1 MDHLPSISSPAF
13 LIPRV
18 PCLCDVENF
27 SDGNFEDFPSQH
39 GWDFNELE
47 WPVRSDGSRTSR
59 AEIAEFLQAWLFF
72 GLLQSVFKTVNVKIR
87 LIEFVR
93 EEGGNG
99 GQEAGE
105 KSLTTI
111 KLPQLLREWA
121 DHDNTLEEELRE
133 QHRSEIFTILKRAGK
148 MVNGNL
154 FRTDTPIS
162 LRPLDDTQRLT
173 ICILYESLRH
183 ACSRIWPDAD
193 AYSHLPRAV
202 QCVPPRMHMTSLG
215 WCPSDI
221 ALIHEVFD
229 NTSLWFASMIRRDGQ
244 GLDHSGCSAKECL
257 ARQVVDGTY
266 KTQHTEYGCHCPDV
280 AVDVDDVSR
289 IIRSGRIPRILI
301 EYDRDGCRLK
311 VTEDTPYIAISHV
324 WADGLGNVNKNAL
337 PACQLKNLKDITVAC
352 APLNEDGSLSEMAVW
367 IDTLCVPVEPETRML
382 AMLQFPDVYA
392 QAKRVVVLDGELQ
405 RASVDASY
413 EELGVRICISGWM
426 RRVWTLEEGVI
437 GRDRLW
443 IKFREELIP
452 LPEWIP
458 SLTDTI
464 GLSAERFLG
473 QYLPPRPVFRIAAD
487 VEGSAA
493 PEHQE
498 GTKAII
504 ANILM
509 AVQFRTTSR
518 LEDES
523 ICFGYLLGMDMAPL
537 FEETTAGSRMRKFL
551 TNLSQGVRHLPAH
564 FVFTREP
571 KLQTDG
577 FRWAPKSFTAIE
589 PGDLPRLL
597 RSLNRS
603 PARFDAA
610 GLQHKYLAFLLQMP
624 PNGKLQKTIYFDDVK
639 QKLWRMV
646 DLRPGQSDI
655 WAEVDTSSQLAL
667 LVTNDVLGAAALVA
681 VQQTEQDAH
690 GQIRYHARWVCAAVS
705 MLIPGLRFENGERVF
720 SFGDGDWHP
729 SAYNVCTAKW
739 IAHDAWWHIG

>member
-1 MDHLPSISSPAF
+1 MDHLPSISLPAF
-13 LIPRV
+13 SAPRV
-18 PCLCDVENF
+18 PCLCDVEDF
-27 SDGNFEDFPSQH
+27 SDGNFEDFPYQH

-59 AEIAEFLQAWLFF
+59 IEIAEFLQAWLFF
-72 GLLQSVFKTVNVKIR
+72 RLLHGVFKTVDVEIR
-87 LIEFVR
+87 LTDFVR
-93 EEGGNG
+93 DEGGNG
-99 GQEAGE
+99 GGG

-121 DHDNTLEEELRE
+121 DREEILEEDLQE
-133 QHRSEIFTILKRAGK
+133 QHRSEILTILKRVGK

-154 FRTDTPIS
+154 FRTDTPVS

-183 ACSRIWPDAD
+183 AYSIIWPDAE
-193 AYSHLPRAV
+193 AYRHLPRAV
-202 QCVPPRMHMTSLG
+202 QCVPPRTHMTSLG

-257 ARQVVDGTY
+257 ARQVVEGTY
-266 KTQHTEYGCHCPDV
+266 ETQHREHGCHCLDV
-280 AVDVDDVSR
+280 AVDVDEIRR
-289 IIRSGRIPRILI
+289 IIRRGRIPRILI
-301 EYDRDGCRLK
+301 DYDGNECRLK
-311 VTEDTPYIAISHV
+311 VTEATPYVAISHV

-337 PACQLKNLKDITVAC
+337 PTCQLENLKDITVTCVPAK
-352 APLNEDGSLSEMAVW
+352 EDGSLSEMAVW
-367 IDTLCVPVEPETRML
+367 IDTLCVPVEPETRRL
-382 AMLQFPDVYA
+382 AMLQFPDVYE

-405 RASVDASY
+405 RASVRASH
-413 EELGVRICISGWM
+413 EEVGVRICVSGWM

-437 GRDRLW
+437 GRDKLW
-443 IKFREELIP
+443 IKFREGLMP
-452 LPEWIP
+452 LPEWVP

-464 GLSAERFLG
+464 SLNAIRFLS
-473 QYLPPRPVFRIAAD
+473 QYLPPRPVFMIAAD
-487 VEGSAA
+487 GEGS
-493 PEHQE
+493 PGPGHQDE
-498 GTKAII
+498 SKTII

-523 ICFGYLLGMDMAPL
+523 ICFGYLLKMDMVPL

-551 TNLSQGVRHLPAH
+551 TNLSQGIRYLPAH

-571 KLQTDG
+571 KLQADG
-577 FRWAPKSFTAIE
+577 FRWAPTSFTAIKS
-589 PGDLPRLL
+589 GDLPRLL
-597 RSLNRS
+597 RSLSRS
-603 PARFDAA
+603 PAHFSAA

-646 DLRPGQSDI
+646 DLHVRQSDI
-655 WAEVDTSSQLAL
+655 WADVDTSSQLAL
-667 LVTNDVLGAAALVA
+667 LLTNDVLGAAALVA
-681 VQQTEQDAH
+681 VQETEQDAH
-690 GQIRYHARWVCAAVS
+690 GQIRYHARWVCPATS
-705 MLIPGLRFENGERVF
+705 MLIPDLRFEDGERVF
-720 SFGDGDWHP
+720 SFGNGDGHP
-729 SAYNVCTAKW
+729 AAYNVCTAKW
-739 IAHDAWWHIG
+739 IADSAWWHIG